1 MAQVE
6 QAASQSRGLY
16 GFSETDE
23 DEATDNLPRPRWAA
37 IGAGAP
43 SDFSETENEDDDVK
57 PVSKFPRGERA
68 CLSNR

>member
-6 QAASQSRGLY
+6 QAASQSQGLY
-16 GFSETDE
+16 GFSEMDE
-23 DEATDNLPRPRWAA
+23 DEDTNDIPRPRWAA

-57 PVSKFPRGERA
+57 PVSKFPSGERA
-68 CLSNR
+68 HLANR